1 MFEELGAAIF
11 TNVLQVLTNAL
22 IPTALAFACLWIS
35 GGVDLPLV
43 STFTNS
49 RIRTYNALSGAFLG
63 YYSCCCGD
71 TWASELGQLSDDTP
85 RLITSMRPVRKV
97 VSISTALDTKQ
108 ATQLEFLR
116 QRQFRALSICKITS
130 WLRDALHCRAQTV
143 VSQNW
148 A

>member
-1 MFEELGAAIF
+1 MSQLTIFASYLSEKLGAATF

-22 IPTALAFACLWIS
+22 IPTALALACLWIS

-97 VSISTALDTKQ
+97 VSISTAPNTKQ
-108 ATQLEFLR
+108 ATQLNCYGNDNSEHYL
-116 QRQFRALSICKITS
+116 
-130 WLRDALHCRAQTV
+130 QTLKL
-143 VSQNW
+143 
-148 A
+148 AA